1 MFQGVN
7 DEAGR
12 EDEFLRRLKSIE
24 YQATRV
30 AQNPNFDL
38 MSDLTQRNLMREKS
52 IDLMTG
58 IVKYFT
64 AALIYFN
71 YSFFGLLRHLHC

>member
-1 MFQGVN
+1 VN

-12 EDEFLRRLKSIE
+12 EDDFMRQLQSIE
-24 YQATRV
+24 FQAARV

-38 MSDLTQRNLMREKS
+38 ASDLTQRNLMREKS

-58 IVKYFT
+58 IVKFFT

-71 YSFFGLLRHLHC
+71 HSFFGLLTYLPC